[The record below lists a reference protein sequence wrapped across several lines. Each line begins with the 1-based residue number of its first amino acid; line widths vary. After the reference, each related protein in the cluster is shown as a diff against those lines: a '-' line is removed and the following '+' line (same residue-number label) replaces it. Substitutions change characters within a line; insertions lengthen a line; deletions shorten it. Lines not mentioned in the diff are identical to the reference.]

1 MQFVCLLVIK
11 YLYLRQIVEGTT
23 FLLFNTKITRFME
36 KEQLLSAMTE
46 RLGTTGLSER
56 TISEYVDN
64 ILPTITSDEMVNDG
78 FWNIHTKILK
88 SLEGNLNHDVANR
101 VNAFKSEWEK
111 NNPKEDT
118 NMELYKTLVQKI
130 ENLEKQNAETFLKNT
145 VSDLRGKVLNKAD
158 ELRVS
163 NRNLWNDAVGAVV
176 YREGMTEN
184 ELLTEAKVIY
194 ESKQKAYFGDSA
206 VPYSAGSASNQKAAE
221 ADLDAYFARKGVVKS

>member
-1 MQFVCLLVIK
+1 
-11 YLYLRQIVEGTT
+11 
-23 FLLFNTKITRFME
+23 ME

>member
-1 MQFVCLLVIK
+1 
-11 YLYLRQIVEGTT
+11 
-23 FLLFNTKITRFME
+23 
-36 KEQLLSAMTE
+36 MTE

-111 NNPKEDT
+111 NNPKPQDPKPTEQPKEDP

-130 ENLEKQNAETFLKNT
+130 ENLEKQNAENFLKNT
-145 VSDLRGKVLNKAD
+145 VSDLRGKVLNKA
-158 ELRVS
+158 EVQNRVPAFIEPP
-163 NRNLWNDAVGAVV
+163 LAA
-176 YREGMTEN
+176 MMF
-184 ELLTEAKVIY
+184 A
-194 ESKQKAYFGDSA
+194 FG
-206 VPYSAGSASNQKAAE
+206 K
-221 ADLDAYFARKGVVKS
+221 